1 MIANDI
7 QPMSTSPITK
17 DTSLKN
23 NPNLRWALI
32 GIWVFVVLYTFMVL
46 GAVLSPQF
54 PSFQSSN
61 MMRLILGLPALL
73 QLGIDYG
80 VDFLLMI
87 GFSVIGGVLIVRRS
101 DDWFAI
107 FTSLF
112 LIIFGVRVTNL
123 ANSIAITPGYETTG
137 GLILAL
143 GDIGIVLF
151 SMLFPDG
158 KFVPR
163 WLKFLAPLLVISML
177 GIYIFPNSPFF
188 WNTMG
193 RSNYLIVTTGWYVIG
208 LIASVYR
215 YFRRATLAQKQ
226 QIRWAF
232 IGTMGPFSWFLLFQ
246 VLQNFIPA
254 FDDTSL
260 LATGFQIV
268 ARLAGIFLFLM
279 LPLFVTIAIAQ
290 AKLFDIDLLI
300 NRSIVY
306 GILTVGL
313 GLAFGLLF
321 GLVSLIFKNFHQ
333 GDQSFMVAIVFSVS
347 AGALFQPAR
356 KKLQRFVDRFFYHIQ
371 IDYQK
376 TPAEL
381 RAESETIVTGKTL
394 ASYRDLKLIGRGG
407 MAEVY
412 SATSPKSRKAVA
424 IKVLRAALA
433 EDEQFR
439 KRFMREAKIVS
450 GLEHPNIVHM
460 TDFGNEDNVYYIV
473 MDLLSGPDLNGLLRE
488 SGPLSVNKTVGLL
501 RDVAGALDYAH
512 QNGLVHRDIKPSNVM
527 LDSSTN
533 PARAVL
539 TDFGIAKITDAHT
552 QITNTGMVG
561 TFDYMAPEQIQA
573 STDVG
578 GRADVYALG
587 VMTYQ
592 MITGRLPFERPNTG
606 ALLLAHLN
614 APRPDAR
621 ELVHDLPRHI
631 SHAIQQAM
639 DKDPQVRFATA
650 GDFVNVLM
658 STV

>member
-1 MIANDI
+1 
-7 QPMSTSPITK
+7 MSTSPITNE
-17 DTSLKN
+17 TSLKN
-23 NPNLRWALI
+23 RPNLRWALI
-32 GIWVFVVLYTFMVL
+32 GIWMVVVFYTAMVL

-61 MMRLILGLPALL
+61 MMQILLGIPTLL
-73 QLGIDYG
+73 QLVIEYG
-80 VDFLLMI
+80 VDFLMML
-87 GFSVIGGVLIVRRS
+87 GFCVIGGILIVRRS

-112 LIIFGVRVTNL
+112 LITFGVRITNL
-123 ANSIAITPGYETTG
+123 ANTIAITPGYETSG

-163 WLKFLAPLLVISML
+163 WLKFIAPLLIISML
-177 GIYIFPNSPFF
+177 GIYIFPNAPFF

-193 RSNYLIVTTGWYVIG
+193 RTGYLIVTTGWYTIG
-208 LIASVYR
+208 ILASIHR
-215 YFRRATLAQKQ
+215 YFRHASLAQKQ

-232 IGTMGPFSWFLLFQ
+232 IGVMGPFSWYLIFA
-246 VLQNFIPA
+246 VLKNIIPA
-254 FDDTSL
+254 FSGESL
-260 LATGFQIV
+260 WASGFDILS
-268 ARLAGIFLFLM
+268 RLAGIFLFLM

-290 AKLFDIDLLI
+290 TRLFDIDLLI

-306 GILTVGL
+306 GFLTVGL
-313 GLAFGLLF
+313 GLAFGLVFSL
-321 GLVSLIFKNFHQ
+321 LSLISTNIHQ
-333 GDQSFMVAIVFSVS
+333 GDQSFMVAIIFAVV
-347 AGALFQPAR
+347 AGAGFQPAR
-356 KKLQRFVDRFFYHIQ
+356 KNLQRFVDHFFYHIR

-376 TPAEL
+376 TPAEV
-381 RAESETIVTGKTL
+381 RAESETIVTGTTL
-394 ASYRDLKLIGRGG
+394 SSYRDLKLIGRGG

-412 SATSPKSRKAVA
+412 SATSPTSRKAVA

-439 KRFMREAKIVS
+439 KRFMREAQVVS
-450 GLEHPNIVHM
+450 TLEHPHIVRM
-460 TDFGNEDNVYYIV
+460 TDFGNEDDVYYIV
-473 MDLLSGPDLNGLLRE
+473 MELLSGPDLNRLLKEEGRLSLSRTVDLL
-488 SGPLSVNKTVGLL
+488 SGIAS
-501 RDVAGALDYAH
+501 ALDYAH

-527 LDSSTN
+527 LDSSTD
-533 PARAVL
+533 PSRSVL
-539 TDFGIAKITDAHT
+539 TDFGIAKLTGAHT
-552 QITNTGMVG
+552 RITNTGMVG
-561 TFDYMAPEQIQA
+561 TFDYIAPEQIQA
-573 STDVG
+573 SADVD

-621 ELVHDLPRHI
+621 EIVHDLPRHV
-631 SHAIQQAM
+631 SFAIQQAM
-639 DKDPQVRFATA
+639 DKNANARYATA
-650 GDFVNVLM
+650 GEFLSM
-658 STV
+658 LAS

>member
-1 MIANDI
+1 
-7 QPMSTSPITK
+7 MSTSPITHE
-17 DTSLKN
+17 TSLKDR
-23 NPNLRWALI
+23 PNLRWTLI
-32 GIWVFVVLYTFMVL
+32 GIWMVVVFYTAMVL
-46 GAVLSPQF
+46 GAMLSPQF

-61 MMRLILGLPALL
+61 MMQIILGIPTLL
-73 QLGIDYG
+73 QLVIEYGID
-80 VDFLLMI
+80 FLMML
-87 GFSVIGGVLIVRRS
+87 GFCVIGGILIVRRS

-112 LIIFGVRVTNL
+112 LITFGVRITNL
-123 ANSIAITPGYETTG
+123 ANSIAITPGYETSG

-163 WLKFLAPLLVISML
+163 WLKFIAPLLILSML
-177 GIYIFPNSPFF
+177 GIYIFPNAPFF

-193 RSNYLIVTTGWYVIG
+193 RTGYLIVTTSWYTIG
-208 LIASVYR
+208 ILASIHR
-215 YFRRATLAQKQ
+215 YLHHATLAQKQ

-232 IGTMGPFSWFLLFQ
+232 IGVMGPFSWYLIFA
-246 VLQNFIPA
+246 VLKNIVPA
-254 FDDTSL
+254 FSGAGL
-260 LATGFQIV
+260 WASGFEIV
-268 ARLAGIFLFLM
+268 SRLAGIFLFLM

-290 AKLFDIDLLI
+290 TRLFDIDLLI

-306 GILTVGL
+306 GFLTVGL
-313 GLAFGLLF
+313 GLAFGLIF
-321 GLVSLIFKNFHQ
+321 SLISVISTNIHQ
-333 GDQSFMVAIVFSVS
+333 GDQSFMVAIVFAVF

-376 TPAEL
+376 TPAEV
-381 RAESETIVTGKTL
+381 RAESETIVTGTTL
-394 ASYRDLKLIGRGG
+394 SSYRDLKLIGRGG

-412 SATSPKSRKAVA
+412 SATSPTSRKAVA

-439 KRFMREAKIVS
+439 KRFMREAQVVS
-450 GLEHPNIVHM
+450 TLEHPNIVRM
-460 TDFGNEDNVYYIV
+460 TDFGNQDDVYYIV
-473 MDLLSGPDLNGLLRE
+473 MELLSGPDLNRLLKDEGRLSLSRTVDLL
-488 SGPLSVNKTVGLL
+488 SGIAS
-501 RDVAGALDYAH
+501 ALDYAH

-527 LDSSTN
+527 LDSSTD
-533 PARAVL
+533 PSRSVL
-539 TDFGIAKITDAHT
+539 TDFGIAKLTGAHT
-552 QITNTGMVG
+552 RITNTGMVG
-561 TFDYMAPEQIQA
+561 TFDYIAPEQIQA
-573 STDVG
+573 SADVD

-621 ELVHDLPRHI
+621 EIVHDIPRHV
-631 SHAIQQAM
+631 SFAIQQAM
-639 DKDPQVRFATA
+639 DKNANARYATA
-650 GDFVNVLM
+650 GDFLSM
-658 STV
+658 LAS